1 MSISFN
7 KDWSQFTRRIFIKAP
22 VERVFNA
29 WALQGQM
36 EDWFLLKAQFSRK
49 DSPLLKDEMVA
60 AGDSFHWIWHGWDD
74 ADQRGEVLSVIKN
87 KQLSMTFKP
96 AGIVTVDFEQTD
108 DNFTH
113 LILHQSSIPT
123 DEDGKL
129 NFFYGC
135 SLGWSF
141 WMVNLKAW
149 LEHGILLDERDVN
162 FDDNRK
168 LEVVNH

>member
-1 MSISFN
+1 MSISFS

-22 VERVFNA
+22 IEKVFNA
-29 WALQGQM
+29 WAVQGQM
-36 EDWFLLKAQFSRK
+36 EEWFLLKAEFSRNNSSLQNG
-49 DSPLLKDEMVA
+49 DAIVT
-60 AGDSFHWIWHGWDD
+60 GDSFLWKWHGWDE
-74 ADQRGEVLSVIKN
+74 AEQQGEVLSLIAN
-87 KQLSMTFKP
+87 KQMSMTFSP
-96 AGIVTVDFEQTD
+96 AGIVTVDFIKTE
-108 DNFTH
+108 DNLTQ

-149 LEHGILLDERDVN
+149 LEHGILLDERDMN
-162 FDDNRK
+162 FDDNRR